1 MGLYGVMVTGAS
13 GMAVQADRLG
23 TVADNVANIGTTG
36 YKRASTEFST
46 LIPQEAVVDYRSGVV
61 ETDVRRAIDEQG
73 GFEYTRSVTD
83 LAISGGGF
91 FVVSGPNG
99 QPVLTRAGAFV
110 PDGEGRLVNAAGFS
124 LMGYNLLTGSGSP
137 IVNAPGGLEEVRTS
151 SLGLRADPSSEGSLQ
166 VNLPSTAAAV
176 PAADL
181 PTANA
186 ASAQYSAKTSLIG
199 YDNLGSEVTFD
210 AYFAKTGAN
219 AWEIA
224 VYDRA
229 AA

>member
-99 QPVLTRAGAFV
+99 QPVLTRAGAF
-110 PDGEGRLVNAAGFS
+110 
-124 LMGYNLLTGSGSP
+124 
-137 IVNAPGGLEEVRTS
+137 
-151 SLGLRADPSSEGSLQ
+151 
-166 VNLPSTAAAV
+166 
-176 PAADL
+176 
-181 PTANA
+181 
-186 ASAQYSAKTSLIG
+186 
-199 YDNLGSEVTFD
+199 
-210 AYFAKTGAN
+210 
-219 AWEIA
+219 
-224 VYDRA
+224 
-229 AA
+229 